1 MRISDWSSDVCSS
14 DLTYV
19 KEVVRDVEAQDR
31 PAVLLYAGDFDPSGE
46 DIDRDFTA
54 RTDCFAKVV
63 RVALNAE
70 QVTEYDLPPA
80 MGKATDSRAS
90 RFVERSEEH
99 TSELQPLMHLTYA
112 VFRLKKKKTDKAL
125 TPPR

>member
-90 RFVERSEEH
+90 RFVERH
-99 TSELQPLMHLTYA
+99 GTLVQVELDA
-112 VFRLKKKKTDKAL
+112 V
-125 TPPR
+125 PPGVLQQRYGDAIADYWDE

>member
-1 MRISDWSSDVCSS
+1 MCSPVVDLGGYSSQ
-14 DLTYV
+14 TYV
-19 KEVVRDVEAQDR
+19 KEVVLDVEAQDR

-70 QVTEYDLPPA
+70 QVTEYDLPRA
-80 MGKATDSRAS
+80 MGKATGSRAR
-90 RFVERSEEH
+90 RFVELPG
-99 TSELQPLMHLTYA
+99 TPVQVELDAVPPGGRQPLYRHAYTHYGDE
-112 VFRLKKKKTDKAL
+112 R
-125 TPPR
+125 